1 MSTQNA
7 HTGTNPRT
15 PQVRSNF
22 VTKSLPVTDS
32 QPGPAEIT
40 GRYVAKSQDPK
51 KGMVV
56 QSICN
61 GDQQTMPNMQQTLDY
76 RTVPPV
82 ACPMPDMLKE
92 ENKKKTITI

>member
-1 MSTQNA
+1 MYS
-7 HTGTNPRT
+7 
-15 PQVRSNF
+15 VRSGF
-22 VTKSLPVTDS
+22 VTKSLSVPDN
-32 QPGPAEIT
+32 QPRPAEIT
-40 GRYVAKSQDPK
+40 GRHVAKSQDPK

-82 ACPMPDMLKE
+82 ACPMPDMFKE
-92 ENKKKTITI
+92 ENKKKTIPI